1 MFLSAQIYFS
11 VHKYIFQCTNV
22 FFSAQICFSAQM
34 YFSVHKNVSVHK
46 YIFQCTNMFFSAQ
59 MYFSVHKYVSVH
71 KCIFQ
76 YTKMFQCTN
85 IFFSAQIYFSVH
97 KYVFQCTNMF
107 QCTNKFPMIPVHKII
122 PGTQW
127 AKNGRRPWD
136 YTVIEAWSR
145 CLPRFRSVSSQIEA
159 IFDRSSMFCRNCGKS
174 FESSFAFCPN
184 CGAKVE
190 AETSLSSRD
199 NIVGSCWQCLSH
211 EPDEPQA
218 SFTFGAGSSCS
229 KTVPYVQTVS

>member
-59 MYFSVHKYVSVH
+59 I
-71 KCIFQ
+71 C
-76 YTKMFQCTN
+76 
-85 IFFSAQIYFSVH
+85 FSAQISF
-97 KYVFQCTNMF
+97 
-107 QCTNKFPMIPVHKII
+107 PVHKII

-174 FESSFAFCPN
+174 LESSFAFCPN
-184 CGAKVE
+184 CGAKIE

-199 NIVGSCWQCLSH
+199 NIVGSASVMSQTSRKRASPSELAAPAAKQFPTFRRFLDRKSEERRSH
-211 EPDEPQA
+211 
-218 SFTFGAGSSCS
+218 F
-229 KTVPYVQTVS
+229 K